1 MSENESKTEESKQS
15 KTNDQLYIR
24 LNGPVTDS
32 VKTKIIAQTKKA
44 KLNDVSEICILLN
57 SKGGQGGNVSAT
69 IEIGRG
75 LQELELPVIT
85 YNSGTLD
92 LVGIMLYC
100 AGDLRIA
107 AENSFFSLHPIKQGQ
122 VSETEQSLDEF
133 DAMQLKDIISEMQE
147 NQDLICEVIKT
158 TVGRWI
164 TTVQVK
170 VDSRTSMDTR
180 AAKKFGLVQE
190 IRKLSVP
197 SDATVIDI
205 P

>member
-1 MSENESKTEESKQS
+1 MSESESKTEESKPS
-15 KTNDQLYIR
+15 KTNGQLYIR

-32 VKTKIIAQTKKA
+32 VKTKIIAQAKKA

-69 IEIGRG
+69 FETGIG
-75 LQELELPVIT
+75 LKELELPVVT

-100 AGDLRIA
+100 VGDLRIA
-107 AENSFFSLHPIKQGQ
+107 AENTFFSLHPIKQGQ

-133 DAMQLKDIISEMQE
+133 DAMQLKEIISEMQE
-147 NQDLICEVIKT
+147 NQNMICEVIKT
-158 TVGRWI
+158 TVGRWAA
-164 TTVQVK
+164 TVQLK

>member
-15 KTNDQLYIR
+15 KTDDELYIR

-32 VKTKIIAQTKKA
+32 VKTKIIAQAKKA
-44 KLNDVSEICILLN
+44 KLKDVSVIYILLD
-57 SKGGQGGNVSAT
+57 SQGGNVSAT
-69 IEIGRG
+69 YETIVA
-75 LQELELPVIT
+75 LQELELPVVT

-100 AGDLRIA
+100 VGGLRIA
-107 AENSFFSLHPIKQGQ
+107 AENTFFLMHPIKKGQ

-133 DAMQLKDIISEMQE
+133 DAIQLREILSELQANE
-147 NQDLICEVIKT
+147 QAVIEVVKT
-158 TVGRWI
+158 AAARW
-164 TTVQVK
+164 TSSVLRK
-170 VDSRTSMDTR
+170 VLARSSMDTR

-197 SDATVIDI
+197 SNATVVDI